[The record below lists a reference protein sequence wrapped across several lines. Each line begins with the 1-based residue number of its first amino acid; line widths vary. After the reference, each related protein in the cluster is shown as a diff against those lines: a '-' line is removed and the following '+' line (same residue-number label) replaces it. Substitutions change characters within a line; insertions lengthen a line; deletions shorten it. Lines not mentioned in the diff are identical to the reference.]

1 MIGKFIVFE
10 GVEGGGK
17 TTQIEL
23 LRDWLLG
30 KGESSQVWSKSID
43 LEVVITREPGGT
55 KLGKALREL
64 LLSPDVLAEKIK
76 ETAELLLYA
85 ADRSQ
90 HIEAL
95 IKPCLERGAIVLCD
109 RFIDSTIA
117 YQGYGRG
124 LNLELIKQ
132 LNYIAT
138 GGLESDLTLWL
149 DIDVEIGLA
158 RAKNRG
164 KIDKMEQANI
174 EFHRRVQR
182 GYQELSKNNSLIV
195 GINANLTREEVQK
208 QIQGIIMQKLVEWSY
223 I

>member
-64 LLSPDVLAEKIK
+64 LLSPDVLAEKIQ

-85 ADRSQ
+85 ADRAQ

-164 KIDKMEQANI
+164 KIDKMEQGNI
-174 EFHRRVQR
+174 EFHRRVQQ

>member
-23 LRDWLLG
+23 LQDWLLG
-30 KGESSQVWSKSID
+30 KWKSGQICSNFLD
-43 LEVVITREPGGT
+43 LEVVIAREPGGT

-64 LLSPDVLAEKIK
+64 LLNPDVLTEKIQ

-85 ADRSQ
+85 ADRAQ
-90 HIEAL
+90 HIETL

-124 LNLELIKQ
+124 LNFELIEQ

-138 GGLESDLTLWL
+138 GGLKSDLILWL

-164 KIDKMEQANI
+164 KIDRMEQANI
-174 EFHRRVQR
+174 EFHRRVQQ
-182 GYQELSKNNSLIV
+182 GYQELAKNNSLIV
-195 GINANLTREEVQK
+195 RIDASLSQEKVQE
-208 QIQGIIMQKLVEWSY
+208 QIQAIIMEKLVEWRY

>member
-64 LLSPDVLAEKIK
+64 LLSPDVLAEKIQ

-85 ADRSQ
+85 ADRAQ

-138 GGLESDLTLWL
+138 DGLESDLTLWL

>member
-64 LLSPDVLAEKIK
+64 LLSPDVLAEKIQ

>member
-1 MIGKFIVFE
+1 M
-10 GVEGGGK
+10 
-17 TTQIEL
+17 
-23 LRDWLLG
+23 
-30 KGESSQVWSKSID
+30 
-43 LEVVITREPGGT
+43 
-55 KLGKALREL
+55 
-64 LLSPDVLAEKIK
+64 
-76 ETAELLLYA
+76 
-85 ADRSQ
+85 
-90 HIEAL
+90 
-95 IKPCLERGAIVLCD
+95 CD

-164 KIDKMEQANI
+164 KIDKMEQGNI
-174 EFHRRVQR
+174 EFHRRVQQ

>member
-30 KGESSQVWSKSID
+30 KWKSGQVCSKFID

-64 LLSPDVLAEKIK
+64 LLNPDVLTENIQ

-85 ADRSQ
+85 ADRAQ

-124 LNLELIKQ
+124 LNLELIEK

-138 GGLESDLTLWL
+138 GGLKSDLTFWL

-164 KIDKMEQANI
+164 KIDRMEQANI
-174 EFHRRVQR
+174 EFHRRVQQ
-182 GYQELSKNNSLIV
+182 GYQELAKNNSLIV
-195 GINANLTREEVQK
+195 RIDANLNQEKVQE
-208 QIQGIIMQKLVEWSY
+208 QIQAIIMEKLVEWKY